1 MSRITNYLA
10 AAVVA
15 LALASCGD
23 SASAPTGPSGEPSL
37 RQAPAEAKAAGRAA
51 LLTNIPVSGPLS
63 DGGTFA
69 GTFTAR
75 HIALLDRAT
84 HTFQI
89 TGLLVGT
96 ATTAAGV
103 EVPISQI
110 VTASAT
116 LDREANAAALRTVSM
131 VTCDVLFLD
140 LGPLALDLLGVTVD
154 LSQVILDVNAVTGP
168 GNLLGNLLCAV
179 LSLLDGPGILASIG
193 GILDSINNILAGLS
207 PGSTGGAS
215 FFMPWVG
222 GSTAPAF
229 MS

>member
-10 AAVVA
+10 ATVVA

-23 SASAPTGPSGEPSL
+23 SASGPTGPTGEPSL
-37 RQAPAEAKAAGRAA
+37 KQAPAEAKAAERAA

-63 DGGTFA
+63 DDGSFT
-69 GTFTAR
+69 GTFTAQ
-75 HIALLDRAT
+75 HIALLDRAS
-84 HTFQI
+84 HTFQV

-103 EVPISQI
+103 EVPINQV
-110 VTASAT
+110 VTGSAT

-154 LSQVILDVNAVTGP
+154 LSQVILDLNAVTGA

-193 GILDSINNILAGLS
+193 SILESINSILAGLS
-207 PGSTGGAS
+207 PGGTGGAS
-215 FFMPWVG
+215 FFLPGIG
-222 GSTAPAF
+222 GSTVPAF
-229 MS
+229 LS